1 MSFDN
6 FARSSFATTS
16 ADSFEFHR
24 NSKLEPLIGVE
35 PMTYSLRMSRST
47 N

>member
-1 MSFDN
+1 MTDGFK
-6 FARSSFATTS
+6 
-16 ADSFEFHR
+16 FHC
-24 NSKLEPLIGVE
+24 NLKLEPLIGVE